1 MQETTALDEIDL
13 KIINSLS
20 TNCRV
25 PYRNIASTVGITP
38 KAVKTRVNKMIS
50 QGVIQDFVVLINPVI
65 FGYEKQ
71 CFLTIRCNNNNPIK
85 DEEIIKRL
93 NLVGDVLAFAKQL
106 GGSSIFVLVVKS
118 GTEDKIRLLID
129 LVKPAVVVEPRF
141 VDLMPSSMNVNISDL
156 KIIRCL
162 LSNARMEIANIAKEA
177 SISTRT
183 VTRRI
188 EMMLQSHFSSFTI
201 IRGMSSMELVGFI
214 EFAVVINI
222 NKSFHQYIL
231 KRIYRELQEYLMFIS
246 SANQSEVIFAVFF
259 CANIPTVD
267 FILKQLVSYEG
278 VEKAELS
285 ITTKLTYYQEW
296 LKREINKRLRSEEV
310 EARTRRY
317 SLVK

>member
-118 GTEDKIRLLID
+118 GTEDKIKI
-129 LVKPAVVVEPRF
+129 
-141 VDLMPSSMNVNISDL
+141 VN
-156 KIIRCL
+156 
-162 LSNARMEIANIAKEA
+162 
-177 SISTRT
+177 
-183 VTRRI
+183 
-188 EMMLQSHFSSFTI
+188 
-201 IRGMSSMELVGFI
+201 
-214 EFAVVINI
+214 
-222 NKSFHQYIL
+222 
-231 KRIYRELQEYLMFIS
+231 
-246 SANQSEVIFAVFF
+246 
-259 CANIPTVD
+259 
-267 FILKQLVSYEG
+267 
-278 VEKAELS
+278 
-285 ITTKLTYYQEW
+285 
-296 LKREINKRLRSEEV
+296 
-310 EARTRRY
+310 
-317 SLVK
+317 